1 VELTFYF
8 CADYDLNFL
17 LNELPGVKLESVDA
31 FQLCPEAG
39 NASEQTG
46 HAIVNALTQLWQS
59 KQKITQP
66 AIANIAEISQAWV
79 SRFTQ
84 RWGGWQHFKKLLLL
98 LLDSLNSGSN
108 KNLADLDDD
117 EKWLART
124 YFPMLIPESESSLP
138 TVLEGVAE
146 VAEVLGT
153 RAMRRVLHSC
163 CPAVRASLLMIVLS
177 CLPTEVYSI
186 SVSEISASLAEPALS
201 P

>member
-1 VELTFYF
+1 MTGEPVNLEDKNSAFQKYLTDLIRAEIIQEIGRLRAHRRSNVELTFYF
-8 CADYDLNFL
+8 CADYDIKFL
-17 LNELPGVKLESVDA
+17 DRELPSVKLESVDA

-124 YFPMLIPESESSLP
+124 SVSYTHLTLP
-138 TVLEGVAE
+138 T
-146 VAEVLGT
+146 T
-153 RAMRRVLHSC
+153 SRV
-163 CPAVRASLLMIVLS
+163 
-177 CLPTEVYSI
+177 
-186 SVSEISASLAEPALS
+186 
-201 P
+201 